1 MRTRNLFLLLLL
13 TASYPSLSKFIQEPD
28 YRKLAEY
35 NLIKQGYT
43 RLLFLDNIPIGCKDT
58 PSYYWSVEFTAYKNS
73 KQVSG
78 TYCTNIFGPG
88 TSIDIRD

>member
-1 MRTRNLFLLLLL
+1 MSTRNLFLLLLL
-13 TASYPSLSKFIQEPD
+13 AISYPSWSKFIGEPE

-35 NLIKQGYT
+35 NLTKQGYT
-43 RLLFLDNIPIGCKDT
+43 RLRFQNNVSMGCKDT
-58 PSYYWSVEFTAYKNS
+58 PSYYKSVDFTAYKNYQ
-73 KQVSG
+73 KVFG

>member
-1 MRTRNLFLLLLL
+1 MRTQNLLLLL
-13 TASYPSLSKFIQEPD
+13 LVLLFYPSFSKFIQEPE

-35 NLIKQGYT
+35 NLIQQGYT
-43 RLLFLDNIPIGCKDT
+43 RLLFLDNISIGCKNT
-58 PSYYWSVEFTAYKNS
+58 PSYYWSVEFTAHKNF
-73 KQVSG
+73 KQVFG